1 MAIGKDIRG
10 AATLGR
16 GYAAKDAL
24 REDDEWK
31 SQLMATPPIQFKQPA
46 PQKRQLAPEPD
57 PRQEEQEKINQA
69 VAADQTRTDVENAL
83 RIAGVAGGL
92 ISGQPWIPLAVEGGL
107 QAGQATVKSATQKLK
122 EEQGGPSDTGSR
134 VLAGT
139 TAATQALS
147 AYDAQQA
154 KFDEEAIAA
163 RMDQAIARRTPRGY
177 EEARFLDTREC
188 ERAFRQ
194 GSFGAD
200 QSYMSAFEEW
210 LDRNRS

>member
-177 EEARFLDTREC
+177 EEARFLDTREG
-188 ERAFRQ
+188 ERALRQ

-200 QSYMSAFEEW
+200 PSYMSAFEEW

>member
-10 AATLGR
+10 AAMQGR
-16 GYAAKDAL
+16 GLAAKMAL
-24 REDDEWK
+24 DDEERK
-31 SQLMATPPIQFKQPA
+31 RQLMATPPIQFRQPA

-83 RIAGVAGGL
+83 RIAGGAGGL

-154 KFDEEAIAA
+154 KFDEEAIGAQLDA
-163 RMDQAIARRTPRGY
+163 AIAKRTPEGMA
-177 EEARFLDTREC
+177 EAEFLSTDVGR
-188 ERAFRQ
+188 RAYLTNSYGR
-194 GSFGAD
+194 D
-200 QSYMSAFEEW
+200 PSYMGVFDEW
-210 LDRNRS
+210 LKRNR

>member
-46 PQKRQLAPEPD
+46 PQKRQLTPEPD
-57 PRQEEQEKINQA
+57 PRQKEQEKINQA

-83 RIAGVAGGL
+83 RIAGVAGGF

-107 QAGQATVKSATQKLK
+107 QAGQATVKSETQRLK

-134 VLAGT
+134 VLSGA
-139 TAATQALS
+139 TAATKALA

-154 KFDEEAIAA
+154 KFDEEAIGAQLDA
-163 RMDQAIARRTPRGY
+163 AIAKRTPEGMA
-177 EEARFLDTREC
+177 EAEFLSTDVGR
-188 ERAFRQ
+188 RAYLTNSYGR
-194 GSFGAD
+194 D
-200 QSYMSAFEEW
+200 PSYMGVFDEW
-210 LDRNRS
+210 LKRNR

>member
-10 AATLGR
+10 DAMQGR
-16 GYAAKDAL
+16 GLAAKMAL
-24 REDDEWK
+24 DDEERK
-31 SQLMATPPIQFKQPA
+31 RQLMATPPIQFRQPA

-69 VAADQTRTDVENAL
+69 VAADQTRTDVENVL
-83 RIAGVAGGL
+83 RLAATGASFLPGVGPVA
-92 ISGQPWIPLAVEGGL
+92 PLATEAFIQGGRAAMPGAV
-107 QAGQATVKSATQKLK
+107 QELK

-154 KFDEEAIAA
+154 KCDEEAIGAQLDA
-163 RMDQAIARRTPRGY
+163 AIAKRTPEGMA
-177 EEARFLDTREC
+177 EAEFLSTDVGR
-188 ERAFRQ
+188 RAYLTNSYGR
-194 GSFGAD
+194 D
-200 QSYMSAFEEW
+200 PSYMGVFDEW
-210 LDRNRS
+210 LKRNR